1 MSLVKKI
8 VGVIGVGLQLEVSR
22 VTWWGVGWHRWGRR
36 RWGARARAEGE
47 RREGCGLDDWST

>member
-1 MSLVKKI
+1 MSLVKKRI

-22 VTWWGVGWHRWGRR
+22 VTWWGVGRHRWGRR

-47 RREGCGLDDWST
+47 RREG